1 MDEKYLKHVEDVFGH
16 LGVKLIASEVSGL
29 NYAIDDDRKGI
40 VIIGKYGKTFLSRKK
55 AKAAADELRDMLEVF
70 F

>member
-1 MDEKYLKHVEDVFGH
+1 MDEKYLKHVEDVFGP

-40 VIIGKYGKTFLSRKK
+40 VIIGKYGKTFLSRKQ
-55 AKAAADELRDMLEVF
+55 AKDAADELRDMLEVF

>member
-1 MDEKYLKHVEDVFGH
+1 MDEKYLKHVEDVFEH

-40 VIIGKYGKTFLSRKK
+40 VIIGKYGKTFLSRKQ